1 MNIIELSN
9 TIAEAARKSVRL
21 SEIESGVILTITTN
35 KLTGIETTCRLALI
49 NCTGP
54 GHKRT
59 PTTHAKEIAKAIIEG
74 THCVASYKHE
84 RVKLIA

>member
-1 MNIIELSN
+1 MNLIELSN
-9 TIAEAARKSVRL
+9 TLAEAARKSLRL
-21 SEIESGVILTITTN
+21 SEIESGAIFTITTN
-35 KLTGIETTCRLALI
+35 KLTETETTYRLALM

-59 PTTHAKEIAKAIIEG
+59 TTTHAKDIAIAIIEG

-84 RVKLIA
+84 RIKIVS